1 MALFVTEGD
10 QLGER
15 LKQQLTDMLEFAEEE
30 LQCDR
35 VLLGVSRR
43 RQDKDALLKTLL
55 FLGFAGYN
63 PGRRSG
69 RASRQATSLTW
80 FIRLRTE

>member
-63 PGRRSG
+63 PRPEE
-69 RASRQATSLTW
+69 RQGIEAGD
-80 FIRLRTE
+80 FAYMVYQIAD